1 MKIVERYCKK
11 CKALTK
17 HTVEKETKGFER
29 VFGAIF
35 TVGMTELDNATIYM
49 CVKCEEET
57 RTSLMD

>member
-29 VFGAIF
+29 IFGAIV
-35 TVGMTELDNATIYM
+35 TVGFAELGNDTIYM
-49 CVKCEEET
+49 CVKCEKET
-57 RTSLMD
+57 RESLMD